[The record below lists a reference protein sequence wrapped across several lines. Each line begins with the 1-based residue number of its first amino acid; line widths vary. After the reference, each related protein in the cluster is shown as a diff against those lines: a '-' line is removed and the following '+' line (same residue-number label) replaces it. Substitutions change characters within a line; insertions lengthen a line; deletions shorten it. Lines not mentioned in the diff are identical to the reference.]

1 MQTQKQNLPFAGL
14 TLTMYSTGN
23 RAPKME
29 YQASSNK
36 AQFKC
41 SLTKQMFD
49 LTNVQAW
56 LNSPQIQEYVRAG
69 YVAKWGSK
77 VTQGEPTQYSNGMK
91 LEITYYMVKPYNKSG
106 YTPQNQM
113 QQPQQS
119 YQQAK
124 QGYQL
129 TDDKLPNSPREEIDW
144 AKENATDF
152 NPEQYEQELG

>member
-1 MQTQKQNLPFAGL
+1 MQTQGQSLPFAGL
-14 TLTMYSTGN
+14 TLKMYSTGN

-41 SLTKQMFD
+41 TLTKRMFD
-49 LTNVQAW
+49 LTNIQGW
-56 LNSPQIQEYVRAG
+56 LNTPEIQEYIRAG
-69 YVAKWGSK
+69 YVLKWGAK
-77 VTQGEPTQYSNGMK
+77 TVQAEANQYNDGMQ

-106 YTPQNQM
+106 YTPTNKPQ
-113 QQPQQS
+113 QQS

-144 AKENATDF
+144 AKESATDF